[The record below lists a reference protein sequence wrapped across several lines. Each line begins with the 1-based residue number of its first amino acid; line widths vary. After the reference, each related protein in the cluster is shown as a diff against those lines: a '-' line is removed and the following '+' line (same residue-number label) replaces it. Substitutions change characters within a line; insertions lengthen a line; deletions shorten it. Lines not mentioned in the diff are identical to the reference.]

1 MGMAMEK
8 YVYFRTVAD
17 EDDDDAVADAIA
29 IPVGRIVGMNPTSDT
44 ALTIWFRSLYS
55 EQGDA
60 QSGSVVIQDSVILNV
75 TQGKTSEVMQTIISA
90 INSNGPLYNDGF
102 IVVADDSTV
111 EFGGAA
117 GSKTAKSISPHI
129 TSCGAITVAS
139 AVA

>member
-29 IPVGRIVGMNPTSDT
+29 VPVGRIVGMNPTSDT

-60 QSGSVVIQDSVILNV
+60 QAGSVVINDSVVLNV
-75 TQGKTSEVMQTIISA
+75 TQGKTSEVMQTIIAA

-102 IVVADDSTV
+102 IVIADDSTV

-117 GSKTAKSISPHI
+117 GSKSAKYISPHI
-129 TSCGAITVAS
+129 SSCGAVTVAA
-139 AVA
+139 AVS

>member
-44 ALTIWFRSLYS
+44 ALTIWIRSLYS

-60 QSGSVVIQDSVILNV
+60 QAGSVVIQDSVILNV
-75 TQGKTSEVMQTIISA
+75 TQGKTSEVMHTIIAA
-90 INSNGPLYNDGF
+90 INSTGPQYSDGF
-102 IVVADDSTV
+102 IVVADDSTI

-117 GSKTAKSISPHI
+117 GSKSAVYLSPHI
-129 TSCGAITVAS
+129 TSCGAITVAA

>member
-17 EDDDDAVADAIA
+17 EDDDDAVADAVA

-117 GSKTAKSISPHI
+117 GSKTAKYISPHI

>member
-1 MGMAMEK
+1 MEK

-117 GSKTAKSISPHI
+117 GSKTAKYISPHI

>member
-29 IPVGRIVGMNPTSDT
+29 IPVGRITGMNHTSDT
-44 ALTIWFRSLYS
+44 AMTIWFRSLYS

-60 QSGSVVIQDSVILNV
+60 QSASIVIQDSVVLNV
-75 TQGKTSEVMQTIISA
+75 SQGKTSEVMQTIIAA

-102 IVVADDSTV
+102 IVIADDSTV

-117 GSKTAKSISPHI
+117 SSKSAKYISPHI
-129 TSCGAITVAS
+129 TSCGAITVAA

>member
-117 GSKTAKSISPHI
+117 GSKTAKYISPHI

>member
-29 IPVGRIVGMNPTSDT
+29 VPVGRIVGMNPTSDT

-60 QSGSVVIQDSVILNV
+60 QSGSVVINDSVILNV
-75 TQGKTSEVMQTIISA
+75 NQGKTANVLQTIIGA
-90 INSNGPLYNDGF
+90 INATGPQYSDGF
-102 IVVADDSTV
+102 IVIADDTTTDFDGTTRSAV
-111 EFGGAA
+111 Y
-117 GSKTAKSISPHI
+117 IDNDI
-129 TSCGAITVAS
+129 TSCGAITVAA
-139 AVA
+139 AVS